1 MSFAFAF
8 LFDVWKELFAAIV
21 ILLIGWCWGKW
32 RAIIIWKKKEFKNRI
47 LIALNTLYKEGN
59 QYRLSL
65 RTLFEKDLYD
75 VLQDE
80 RMVRLVEKAID
91 ATPEENP
98 VLRLEKEDSWY
109 ILNSVLNKI
118 AEQFATW
125 TIRRD
130 MGLGVNSKW
139 YTFCMTYEKEGGV
152 KMHKIRV
159 MLIQKDILLN
169 FPDEGEILLESGKHT
184 TRVKTL
190 RIMKKE
196 LQENPHLFMNLEL
209 YQ

>member
-1 MSFAFAF
+1 MLFGFAF
-8 LFDVWKELFAAIV
+8 LLNVWQELLAA
-21 ILLIGWCWGKW
+21 LLILSFGWFWGKW
-32 RAIIIWKKKEFKNRI
+32 RAIVVWKKKEFKNRI
-47 LIALNTLYKEGN
+47 LIALNTVFKEGS

-91 ATPEENP
+91 EATEENP
-98 VLRLEKEDSWY
+98 ILKFQKEDSWY

-139 YTFCMTYEKEGGV
+139 YTFCMTFEKEGGV

-159 MLIQKDILLN
+159 MLIQKDILAN

-190 RIMKKE
+190 RLMKKE
-196 LQENPHLFMNLEL
+196 LQENPHLFMHLEL